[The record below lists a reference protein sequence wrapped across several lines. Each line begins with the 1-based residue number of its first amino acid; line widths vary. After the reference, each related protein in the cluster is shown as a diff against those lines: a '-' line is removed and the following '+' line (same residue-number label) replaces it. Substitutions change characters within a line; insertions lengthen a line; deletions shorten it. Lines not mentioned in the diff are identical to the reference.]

1 MTWIRTVPPEE
12 AAPEL
17 RRVYETLRG
26 LYPPEYHIE
35 NEALKR
41 PDGGTDSIVAAHS
54 LLPDAMFH
62 AMSAHAALIQPD
74 MPLTRRQQEMISTVV
89 SALNRCFY

>member
-1 MTWIRTVPPEE
+1 VTWICTIPPQE
-12 AAPEL
+12 ADAEL

-41 PDGGTDSIVAAHS
+41 PDGGSDSIVAAHS

-62 AMSAHAALIQPD
+62 AMSTHASLISPD

-89 SALNRCFY
+89 SALNGCFY